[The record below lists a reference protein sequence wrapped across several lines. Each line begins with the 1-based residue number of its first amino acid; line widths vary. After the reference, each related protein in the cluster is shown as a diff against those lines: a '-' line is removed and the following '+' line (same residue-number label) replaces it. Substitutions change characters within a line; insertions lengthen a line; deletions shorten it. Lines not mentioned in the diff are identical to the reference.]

1 MSNRLPGPLCLSDFD
16 YDLPREL
23 IAQAP
28 LEVRSESRLL
38 HVQSGVGL
46 SDLQFRDLPEL
57 LSPKDLL
64 VFNDSKVIPARL
76 HAKKNS
82 GGQVEILLERILE
95 ERLASAML
103 RASRKPKVGD
113 QLDLVKAGSAEGGS
127 AHCNEVITFLGRD
140 PSHDDR
146 FLLSFDRPV
155 LQVLDQVG
163 EIPLPP
169 YIARTPSWA
178 DADRYQTVY
187 AQHPGSVA
195 APTAG
200 LHFDE
205 SLLKRLDGRGIQR
218 AHLTLHVGSGTFAP
232 VKSEDLS
239 QHKMHAEW
247 CSLSEEAADRIRET
261 KLRGGRVIAV
271 GTTSARTLESAALR
285 AGDRGLQAGSFETS
299 LFITPGFQFKVVDAL
314 ITNFHLPKSTL
325 LMLVSA
331 LAGYSRIRE
340 AYAHAVREHY
350 RFFSYGDAMFLERDR
365 SLETL

>member
-1 MSNRLPGPLCLSDFD
+1 MSNRPPEPLCLSDFD
-16 YDLPREL
+16 YDLPPEL

-38 HVQSGVGL
+38 HVPSGVGL

-82 GGQVEILLERILE
+82 GGQVEILLERILG

-103 RASRKPKVGD
+103 RASRKPKEGD
-113 QLDLVKAGSAEGGS
+113 QLELVKAGSAEGGLVPCS
-127 AHCNEVITFLGRD
+127 EVITFRGRD

-146 FLLSFDRPV
+146 FLLSFSRPV
-155 LQVLDQVG
+155 LQVLNEVG

-169 YIARTPSWA
+169 YITRTPSGA
-178 DADRYQTVY
+178 DALRYQTVF
-187 AQHPGSVA
+187 AQPPGSVA

-205 SLLKRLDGRGIQR
+205 SLLKRLDERGIQR

-261 KLRGGRVIAV
+261 KQRGGRVVAV
-271 GTTSARTLESAALR
+271 GTTSARTLESAALG
-285 AGDRGLQAGSFETS
+285 AGAGHLQGGSFETS

-331 LAGYSRIRE
+331 LAGYARIRE

-365 SLETL
+365 SLESL

>member
-1 MSNRLPGPLCLSDFD
+1 VP
-16 YDLPREL
+16 
-23 IAQAP
+23 
-28 LEVRSESRLL
+28 
-38 HVQSGVGL
+38 SGVGL

-76 HAKKNS
+76 HAKKSS
-82 GGQVEILLERILE
+82 GGRVEILLERIVG

-103 RASRKPKVGD
+103 RASRKPKEGD
-113 QLDLVKAGSAEGGS
+113 QLELIEAGSAEDGS
-127 AHCNEVITFLGRD
+127 VFCSEVVTFLGRD

-146 FLLSFDRPV
+146 FLLSFSRPV

-169 YIARTPSWA
+169 YITRTPIGA
-178 DADRYQTVY
+178 DALRYQTVY
-187 AQHPGSVA
+187 AQHLGSVA

-205 SLLKRLDGRGIQR
+205 NLLKRLDERGIQR
-218 AHLTLHVGSGTFAP
+218 AHLTLHVGSGTFAT

-239 QHKMHAEW
+239 QHKMHSEW
-247 CSLSEEAADRIRET
+247 CSLSEEAAGQIRET
-261 KLRGGRVIAV
+261 KLRGGRVVAV

-285 AGDRGLQAGSFETS
+285 AAGGDLQAGSFETS

-331 LAGYSRIRE
+331 FAGYARIRE
-340 AYAHAVREHY
+340 AYAYAVRERY
-350 RFFSYGDAMFLERDR
+350 RFFSYGDSMFLERDR

>member
-1 MSNRLPGPLCLSDFD
+1 MSNRLPEPLCLSDFD
-16 YDLPREL
+16 YDLPPEL
-23 IAQAP
+23 IAQEP

-38 HVQSGVGL
+38 HVPSDAGL

-82 GGQVEILLERILE
+82 GGQVEILLERILGG
-95 ERLASAML
+95 RLASAML
-103 RASRKPKVGD
+103 RASRKPKEGD
-113 QLDLVKAGSAEGGS
+113 QLELIKARSAKDGPVLCS
-127 AHCNEVITFLGRD
+127 EVITSLGRD

-155 LQVLDQVG
+155 LQVLTEVG

-169 YIARTPSWA
+169 YITRTPSGA
-178 DADRYQTVY
+178 DAVRYQTVY

-205 SLLKRLDGRGIQR
+205 SLLKRLDERGIQR
-218 AHLTLHVGSGTFAP
+218 THLTLHVGSGTFAP

-247 CSLSEEAADRIRET
+247 CSLNEEVAALIRET
-261 KLRGGRVIAV
+261 KLRGGRVVAV
-271 GTTSARTLESAALR
+271 GTTSARALESAALR
-285 AGDRGLQAGSFETS
+285 AGGGDLQGGSFEAS

-331 LAGYSRIRE
+331 LVGYSRIRE
-340 AYAHAVREHY
+340 AYAHAVRERY

-365 SLETL
+365 LLESL